1 MLGLNRRA
9 LVALVS
15 AALMLGLGAA
25 VIGGLAA
32 ATQSEGGRE
41 WIRRVA
47 EAQLERA
54 FRGKVHLG
62 KLSGSFLTDLRT
74 DSLLIT
80 DLEDSVF
87 VASGPLRVT
96 FDPRDL
102 ADGRIILRS
111 LDVQRPYVAVRR
123 ETGGA
128 WTHEKIFPRR
138 PVRRALRRRTAF
150 GAVFVIEQ
158 ARVRDGDVALLLPW
172 APDSA
177 PRDVRTREWRWE
189 NIALDVPRARLAYP
203 DSVGRLFDIARLDA
217 DESDPPFAF
226 RNVSG
231 SLLMLR
237 DTARV
242 ELSNFSL
249 PGSQG
254 RAVGRITWGRD
265 QPPRYAFRIDSDS
278 VALADIAWINPAI
291 PTEGGGRMR
300 LDIRNNPRDP
310 EMMEY
315 VISQMD
321 VRSHASRLR
330 GQMTWGVKGSEVA
343 LRNVDLEMAPL
354 DAELITRFNQ
364 GPLPIPLR
372 GRIIGRLRGRGGPLT
387 AFVVEDATATFVDGN
402 VPGATSRLRA
412 RGTLDIS
419 DPAYPVFLGVNMDVG
434 SFDLRTAQ
442 ALEPALPKLN
452 GTLSGS
458 ARLDSVW
465 GDLRLSDADIT
476 HRDGDGPSSRLVGRA
491 RVSWDAA
498 SPLRWDL
505 DGQALPIS
513 FTTLARSFPELPLRG
528 EYEGPLRTTGTSDDF
543 TLATA
548 LAGPAGRFDADV
560 RLDNALPNYRVV
572 GQLRTQA
579 LDPRLLLDDPRAPEG
594 ELNGRVSADIGFEEL
609 ADLIGNVD
617 VDLER
622 STLNGVR
629 IYAGSTRLTF
639 GFGLARLD
647 TLALETSAVDVAGTG
662 ALGLTEAFSDT
673 LRLRIRMD
681 SLGGLRPL
689 LSRPAGDSLTGA
701 ALVNARLHGWV
712 KDFAVDATATASG
725 ILYAGNDVKVAAAQ
739 SALRGF
745 PGAPSGSLQL
755 QADTLLAGGLGLRS
769 LRADATLAGSDPSS
783 IRLRAV
789 GDGGTNLWIDGSLA
803 FRNDSTL
810 LRADSLRVE
819 TALHAW
825 QLQAPVSLFAST
837 GGFRVDSL
845 ALRAGERAGIDLAGG
860 IPAEGAPDLRLR
872 GRNIPMADVA
882 ELLQRPDIRN
892 GQFDVNGE
900 FSGTRAAPAFDADGE
915 LRGGLLRGVRLDTL
929 RTRIRA
935 VSDRVYLQAALGPSN
950 RADLTAEGVL
960 PLRLDLNGAGIGME
974 ADGPVSGR
982 IAADSLDLRIFE
994 MLTRGNGGT
1003 RGSMQ
1008 LALDL
1013 SGTWARPRAD
1023 GVLRVRNGVLAPA
1036 ALGGVRWRGLEAEV
1050 GFVGDSVAI
1059 RSFSVNSAPQG
1070 AARGGRATLGG
1081 WIALADRA
1089 NPRMD
1094 LRLTS
1099 REFNVYA
1106 VPGTADI
1113 DLSGDLR
1120 LAGSWSAATLS
1131 GALTADRAII
1141 GIPELASKDVIS
1153 LEGPDRFGVEDTLI
1167 LLEAGGAV
1175 SAPPAFIENLTVANV
1190 PIRMGR
1196 DVWIRSSEANINLGG
1211 QVSVT
1216 RGRITRGPNAGQ
1228 VQLAVTGPLQ
1238 TLRGTYRLNLGPVQ
1252 RTFTVEQGE
1261 IRFFGD
1267 PELNPSLN
1275 ISALH
1280 TVRQYS
1286 EGGVRP
1292 DVRVRVHLGG
1302 TLRQPTAELSTPDS
1316 MRVTN
1321 SDLISYLVTGGPS
1334 YEIARDGN
1342 VTSTAARVLLG
1353 SVGSVLGNKV
1363 AGGLCDDAQ
1372 LTTAGL
1378 DAYQGGVRDVG
1389 GSILSGSRFNCAKQ
1403 VGDRAFVRLDAGL
1416 CGVGQ
1421 LVSQNS
1427 GGNPLSLGD
1436 ALGVKFDYL
1445 LGSGFSAS
1453 FGLEPRTSATLCSS
1467 DATNSARG
1475 FVPTPRQIGVDLFR
1489 AWRF

>member
-1 MLGLNRRA
+1 MALNRRA

-15 AALMLGLGAA
+15 AGLMLGLAA
-25 VIGGLAA
+25 AAIGGLVA

-62 KLSGSFLTDLRT
+62 TLSGSFLTDLAT

-80 DLEDSVF
+80 DLNDSVF

-111 LDVQRPYVAVRR
+111 LDVQRPFVAVRR
-123 ETGGA
+123 EADGA

-138 PVRRALRRRTAF
+138 AVRRALRRRTAF
-150 GAVFVIEQ
+150 GAVFVIEKTSL
-158 ARVRDGDVALLLPW
+158 RRGEVALLLP
-172 APDSA
+172 AAQDSA
-177 PRDVRTREWRWE
+177 TGEARPRAWRWTNLE
-189 NIALDVPRARLAYP
+189 LDVPRARLAYP
-203 DSVGRLFDIARLDA
+203 DSQGIHLGIARLDV
-217 DESDPPFAF
+217 DEDAPPFRF
-226 RNVSG
+226 RNIVG
-231 SLLMLR
+231 EVRLVR
-237 DTARV
+237 DTLRV
-242 ELSNFSL
+242 DFSRFSL
-249 PGSQG
+249 PGSMG
-254 RAVGRITWGRD
+254 RALGRVTWAPG
-265 QPPRYAFRIDSDS
+265 QPPRYVFRVEADSM
-278 VALADIAWINPAI
+278 ALADVAWINPAI

-300 LDIRNNPRDP
+300 LDIRNNPRDLQLL
-310 EMMEY
+310 EY
-315 VISQMD
+315 VITQMD
-321 VRSHASRLR
+321 VRTHASRLS
-330 GQMTWGVKGSEVA
+330 GQMTWGVKGSDVA
-343 LRNVDLEMAPL
+343 LRNVDLDLAPL
-354 DAELITRFNQ
+354 SAELIERFNQ

-372 GRIIGRLRGRGGPLT
+372 GRIVGRLRGRGGPLS
-387 AFVVEDATATFVDGN
+387 AFVVEDATATFFDGN
-402 VPGATSRLRA
+402 VPGATA
-412 RGTLDIS
+412 RMSANGTVDIR
-419 DPAYPVFLGVNMDVG
+419 DPAYPVFLGVNLNVG

-442 ALEPALPKLN
+442 ALEPSLPKLN
-452 GTLSGS
+452 GTLSGT

-476 HRDGDGPSSRLVGRA
+476 HRDGDGPASRMLGRA
-491 RVSWDAA
+491 RVSWDAV

-505 DGQALPIS
+505 DVQALPLS
-513 FTTLARSFPELPLRG
+513 FTTLARSFPDLPLRG
-528 EYEGPLRTTGTSDDF
+528 EYEGPVRTVGTADDL
-543 TLATA
+543 TVATA

-560 RLDNALPNYRVV
+560 RLDNALPTYRVV
-572 GQLRTQA
+572 GRLQLRA
-579 LDPRLLLDDPRAPEG
+579 VDPRILLDNPRVPEG
-594 ELNGRVSADIGFEEL
+594 ELNGRVSAELGFEEL
-609 ADLIGNVD
+609 ADLIGSAD

-629 IYAGSTRLTF
+629 IFAGSARLTF
-639 GFGLARLD
+639 GDGLARLD
-647 TLALETSAVDVAGTG
+647 TLSVETSAVDVAATG
-662 ALGLTEAFSDT
+662 GLGLAEGIADT
-673 LRLRIRMD
+673 VNLRVRMD
-681 SLGGLRPL
+681 SLGGLRAL
-689 LSRPAGDSLTGA
+689 MNRPVGDSLSGA
-701 ALVNARLHGWV
+701 ALLDARIHGWLR
-712 KDFAVDATATASG
+712 DFAVDATATASG
-725 ILYAGNDVKVAAAQ
+725 MRFAGNTAHSLAAQ
-739 SALRGF
+739 SQLRGF
-745 PGAPSGSLQL
+745 PNAPRGQL
-755 QADTLLAGGLGLRS
+755 FLNGDTVVAAGLGLHA
-769 LRADATLAGSDPSS
+769 LRANATLDGSAPAG
-783 IRLRAV
+783 IQLRV
-789 GDGGTNLWIDGSLA
+789 TGSGGTTLGFGGTLA
-803 FRNDSTL
+803 FRGDSAIVH
-810 LRADSLRVE
+810 ADSLRLQ

-825 QLQAPVSLFAST
+825 QLQAPVSLFAAG
-837 GGFRVDSL
+837 GGFRLDSL
-845 ALRAGERAGIDLAGG
+845 ALAASGQSRIRFAGG
-860 IPAEGAPDLRLR
+860 LPRDGAIDFSVS
-872 GRNIPMADVA
+872 GRDVPMADIA
-882 ELLQRPDIRN
+882 ELLQRDELRS
-892 GQFDVNGE
+892 GRFDLTGRFAGSRQE
-900 FSGTRAAPAFDADGE
+900 PAFEAEGE
-915 LRGGLLRGVRLDTL
+915 LRSGLLGGVRLDTL

-935 VSDRVYLQAALGPSN
+935 VSDRVDLRFALGSAQRPLLS
-950 RADLTAEGVL
+950 ASAVL
-960 PLRLDLNGAGIGME
+960 PLRLDLNGAGTGMNP
-974 ADGPVSGR
+974 DGPLSGR
-982 IAADSLDLRIFE
+982 ITADSLDLRLFE
-994 MLTRGNGGT
+994 KLTRSNGSTSGA
-1003 RGSMQ
+1003 MQ
-1008 LALDL
+1008 VGLDL

-1023 GVLRVRNGVLAPA
+1023 GSVRVSNGVLAPA
-1036 ALGGVRWRGLEAEV
+1036 ALGGVRWRGLEADI

-1059 RSFSVNSAPQG
+1059 RSFNVSSAPQ
-1070 AARGGRATLGG
+1070 AQARAGRASISG
-1081 WIALADRA
+1081 WVGLSDFD

-1094 LRLTS
+1094 LRLTA

-1113 DLSGDLR
+1113 DVSGVLR
-1120 LAGSWSAATLS
+1120 LAGAWRGATLT

-1141 GIPELASKDVIS
+1141 GIPELATKDVIS
-1153 LEGPDRFGVEDTLI
+1153 LEGPDRFGVEDTI
-1167 LLEAGGAV
+1167 IVTDAANIRA
-1175 SAPPAFIENLTVANV
+1175 APAAFIENLTISNV
-1190 PIRMGR
+1190 PIGMGR

-1216 RGRITRGPNAGQ
+1216 RGRISRGPNAGQ

-1238 TLRGTYRLNLGPVQ
+1238 TVRGTYRLNLGPVQ

-1316 MRVTN
+1316 VRVTN

-1421 LVSQNS
+1421 LVSQGGGGS
-1427 GGNPLSLGD
+1427 GIGD
-1436 ALGVKFDYL
+1436 ALGVKFEYL
-1445 LGSGFSAS
+1445 LGRGFSAS
-1453 FGLEPRTSATLCSS
+1453 IGVEPPTSATLCSS

-1475 FVPTPRQIGVDLFR
+1475 FVPTPRQLGVDLFR